1 MMELKCYESSPP
13 SHEEISHQLERML
26 ASPDFKATPSQIAFL
41 KFVVNQ
47 TLAGNGS
54 QIKGYTVAT
63 EVFGRRSDFDQSIDP
78 IVSIQASGLRRALER
93 YYKHAGKNDSIRID
107 IPMGTY
113 VPTFDEQLPSHQ
125 HIDGEQEAA
134 VGVMTS
140 WPTLLVRPLT
150 NLTANPEDDYLSIGL
165 TGELAHALSHYREI
179 RVLEALH
186 RDQKSPPPEMDFDFI
201 IDGNVHRDP
210 EGVRVAIRLCDAK
223 KGIRIWSGKYQG
235 DLEAAKMISFQ
246 EDVAAQAALRVAGD
260 NAVITRH
267 LADLFKSKAAVALT
281 AYEAMLLYWE
291 SATLLTASS
300 MVRAIRALEHAV
312 AQEPDCGQVWS
323 MLAAQYANNY
333 GLELVD
339 LPTDLEK
346 AAEFAQRGVSLDPT
360 NRRARMILAY
370 VRFMENKLPEARCE
384 AETGYHLCPNSLL
397 VLDAIGW
404 VTALAGEWERGVN
417 WIKKAMQ
424 LNPYYRPWIRH
435 ALCFNWFRLGNYEK
449 AYQESLHFMMPE
461 LFWDPLLKASA
472 CGHLG
477 RIEEGQGCV
486 RALLASKPD
495 FAQRG
500 RILIGRYVKFEDI
513 ADRIIEGLG
522 KLGMSIESL

>member
-13 SHEEISHQLERML
+13 TNEKISRQLERML
-26 ASPDFKATPSQIAFL
+26 ASPDFKATPQQVAL
-41 KFVVNQ
+41 LRYVVNQ
-47 TLAGNGS
+47 TLAGNSS

-78 IVSIQASGLRRALER
+78 IVSIQASRLRQAMAR
-93 YYKHAGKNDSIRID
+93 YYETAGKHDSLHID
-107 IPMGTY
+107 IPKGTY
-113 VPTFDEQLPSHQ
+113 VPTFGEQLPSHL
-125 HIDGEQEAA
+125 HIAAEQEAA
-134 VGVMTS
+134 AGVMTF
-140 WPTLLVRPLT
+140 WPSLLVRPLT
-150 NLTANPEDDYLSIGL
+150 NLNGHREDDYLALGL
-165 TGELAHALSHYREI
+165 TAELAHALGHYREI

-186 RDQKSPPPEMDFDFI
+186 RDQESAPSEMDLDFI
-201 IDGNVHRDP
+201 IDGHVHRDS
-210 EGVRVAIRLCDAK
+210 ESVKVAIRLSDAQ

-246 EDVAAQAALRVAGD
+246 EDVAAQVALRVAGD

-267 LADLFKSKAAVALT
+267 LADLFRSKAAPALT
-281 AYEAMLLYWE
+281 TYEAMLLYWE
-291 SATLLTASS
+291 SATLLTAPS
-300 MVRAIRALEHAV
+300 VERAIRALEHAV
-312 AQEPDCGQVWS
+312 AHEPDCGQVWS

-333 GLELVD
+333 ALELVD

-384 AETGYHLCPNSLL
+384 AETAYHLCPNSLM

-404 VTALAGEWERGVN
+404 MTALAGEWERGVN

-424 LNPYYRPWIRH
+424 LNPYYRPWVRH
-435 ALCFNWFRLGNYEK
+435 ALCFNWFRVGNYEK

-486 RALLASKPD
+486 RALLALKPD

-522 KLGMSIESL
+522 KLGMNIE